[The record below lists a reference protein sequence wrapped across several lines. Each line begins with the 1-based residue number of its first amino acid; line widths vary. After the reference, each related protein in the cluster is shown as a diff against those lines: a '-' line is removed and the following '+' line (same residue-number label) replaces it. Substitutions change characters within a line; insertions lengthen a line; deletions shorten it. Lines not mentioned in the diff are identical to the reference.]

1 MAAALLT
8 LLLAMS
14 APSQAERDV
23 ALAAAAD
30 RFRAACPSFI
40 SEAGSDRSHALSRKG
55 DVRALR
61 CLLLG
66 YSWLDEGATPCG
78 QDDFIRRRLSL
89 AYALWRIT
97 GEGRDRAED
106 IAACMTVDAV
116 SYALLY
122 DRFGGDK
129 VPAPAQD
136 QCAEID
142 VDDPAYAF
150 IRLARDYDGD
160 HDCPG

>member
-1 MAAALLT
+1 M
-8 LLLAMS
+8 LAVLVFS
-14 APSQAERDV
+14 HPTQAERDV

-40 SEAGSDRSHALSRKG
+40 SEAGRNRSHALSRKG

-61 CLLLG
+61 CLLHE
-66 YSWLDEGATPCG
+66 YQWLDEDATACG

-97 GEGRDRAED
+97 GEGRERAED

-116 SYALLY
+116 RSAMLY

-150 IRLARDYDGD
+150 IRLACDYDSD